1 MLSEIRGVLADS
13 PPGSQ
18 ELSASEQVLFDM
30 VELCIHQAPLESWR
44 ALQARSEKFSVEQE
58 PLEVLDMMALT
69 VVRRGRL
76 RWAAAGLRGRE
87 AGGSPAAP
95 LKAWRAR
102 TPCMGASGSSAT
114 LDSPATIC
122 PASISLRPFRPGAF
136 AFDATGTMAV
146 APAR

>member
-69 VVRRGRL
+69 VLRRGERAEAARL
-76 RWAAAGLRGRE
+76 QDEALQRAGLIPNVMERRMRRTLE
-87 AGGSPAAP
+87 RALTPAA
-95 LKAWRAR
+95 
-102 TPCMGASGSSAT
+102 
-114 LDSPATIC
+114 
-122 PASISLRPFRPGAF
+122 
-136 AFDATGTMAV
+136 
-146 APAR
+146 